1 MGRTLRLTEGQLR
14 KIIKNII
21 SEADGAGV
29 AYSLASLKSNPAL
42 RTAKGEVQSQNI
54 VAARKSYAQD
64 LLNLLSQIDYVNL
77 TERQFNEYYNDFEKI
92 KRDVLENESI
102 FRLEDK
108 QAKLN
113 HSQFFTLVIR
123 AIDKI
128 FENLRFVMAAEEVD
142 VIEVSRTL
150 SELHVKLEEVLEKY
164 ITENGYL
171 MGTSQTYYLQSL
183 GKIQTL
189 IGKIQTLIGKLYT
202 VE

>member
-1 MGRTLRLTEGQLR
+1 MGRTLRLTEGQLKR
-14 KIIKNII
+14 IIKNII

-92 KRDVLENESI
+92 KSDVLENESI

-189 IGKIQTLIGKLYT
+189 IGKLYT